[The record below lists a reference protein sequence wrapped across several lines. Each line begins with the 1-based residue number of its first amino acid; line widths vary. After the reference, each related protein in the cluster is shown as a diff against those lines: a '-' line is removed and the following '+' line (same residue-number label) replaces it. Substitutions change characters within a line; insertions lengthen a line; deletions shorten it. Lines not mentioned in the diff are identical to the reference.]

1 MSDQLRKPLPKPS
14 PLSQPF
20 WDGLAAG
27 ELRLQRCDI
36 CDTYVFYPRPYC
48 PHCLSEAL
56 TWTTVSGRG
65 RVYTYTIVRRAMHPA
80 FQLEVPYVFAI
91 VELEEGPRV
100 ETNVIGCAP
109 EDVRVEMPVKAV
121 YDMTTAGIALLK
133 FEPA

>member
-1 MSDQLRKPLPKPS
+1 
-14 PLSQPF
+14 
-20 WDGLAAG
+20 
-27 ELRLQRCDI
+27 
-36 CDTYVFYPRPYC
+36 PRPYC
-48 PHCLSEAL
+48 PRCLSEAL
-56 TWTTVSGRG
+56 TWTAVSGRG

-100 ETNVIGCAP
+100 ETNVVGCAP